1 MGSNTEQS
9 NTEQSR
15 AEHRVVVVGAGYA
28 GILAANRIRASL
40 TPAEAGRV
48 RVTIVN
54 RTAEFVERVRLH
66 EVAAGVRQSAGLPL
80 RDVLHEDIE
89 VVIGTVLHI
98 DASART
104 LSIAAPDGTTIEPYD
119 TMIYAVGSM
128 AALGVPGAGEHAH
141 PLGNA
146 EGAASARRAIDAGPE
161 RQRIVVVGGGATGVE
176 AAAEIAEQ
184 HPAARV
190 TLLSRGAVLGHLPAA
205 SRRHVLRTLA
215 RLGVTIRSGTASRV
229 LADAVELADRTRLP
243 SDVTIWTASFA
254 VPDLAR
260 RSGLPVDGI
269 GRLLVDEEL
278 RVPDHP
284 EILGA
289 GDAVH
294 PPSSVGAHLRMGCAI
309 AMPIGAHAAD
319 NVLALLRGESL
330 TPLDVGFGAQC
341 LSLGRKT
348 GLIQVLTT
356 ADTPVAVRLTGRPAA
371 LVKEFVCAVLATG
384 SVRRERRHPGSLLLP
399 SGPKRMPADTRA

>member
-1 MGSNTEQS
+1 MDLHTAHSDT
-9 NTEQSR
+9 
-15 AEHRVVVVGAGYA
+15 AHRIIVVGAGYA

-48 RVTIVN
+48 RVTMVN
-54 RTAEFVERVRLH
+54 RTPEFIERVRLH

-80 RDVLHEDIE
+80 RDVLHAGVE

-98 DASART
+98 DAPGRT
-104 LSIAAPDGTTIEPYD
+104 LSIATAGGVTTEPYD
-119 TMIYAVGSM
+119 TLIYAVGSM
-128 AALGVPGAGEHAH
+128 AALGVPGAEDHAH
-141 PLGNA
+141 LLGNA
-146 EGAASARRAIDAGPE
+146 DGAESARRAIDAGPA
-161 RQRIVVVGGGATGVE
+161 RQRILVVGGGATGVE

-184 HPAARV
+184 HPTAQV
-190 TLLSRGAVLGHLPAA
+190 MLLSRGPVLGHLPAM
-205 SRRHVLRTLA
+205 SRKHVLRSLA
-215 RLGVTIRSGTASRV
+215 RLGVTTRTGTVRRV
-229 LADAVELADRTRLP
+229 LADAVELGDGTRMA
-243 SDVTIWTASFA
+243 SDVTVWTASFA

-260 RSGLPVDGI
+260 VSGLPVDGI

-319 NVLALLRGESL
+319 NVLALLRDAPL
-330 TPLDVGFGAQC
+330 APLDVGFGAQC
-341 LSLGRKT
+341 ISLGRKT
-348 GLIQVLTT
+348 GLIQLLSR
-356 ADTPVAVRLTGRPAA
+356 ADTPLGVRLTGRPAA
-371 LVKEFVCAVLATG
+371 LVKEFVCAVVATG
-384 SVRRERRHPGSLLLP
+384 SVRRERSRPGSLLLP
-399 SGPKRMPADTRA
+399 SGPKRMPDDARV